1 MGKSLL
7 ILLTVVCMTP
17 ADGITHLGPVHPSG
31 TGPVRLSGIAYSQTF
46 VPQNVL
52 DCYSNY
58 SGEDRWIT
66 DDFTLDDDI
75 EISEI
80 VIWMIYLGSPSTQVN
95 LAIAEDNGDSS
106 PASAVTI
113 WSAAAPCINYATGY
127 TLSGYDICRTSCSIP
142 PDLNPELSAN
152 IHYWLEVQAVNNVN
166 ALMLVQNHSLLQTV
180 YWKNGSSG
188 WESTYDAF
196 GEFTDAFFDIYAT
209 DAFDRNSWGAIKTL
223 FQMEG

>member
-1 MGKSLL
+1 ML
-7 ILLTVVCMTP
+7 ILLTVACIAA
-17 ADGITHLGPVHPSG
+17 ADGITHLGPLHSSG
-31 TGPVRLSGIAYSQTF
+31 SGPVRLSGIAYSQTF
-46 VPQNVL
+46 APENVF

-66 DDFTLDDDI
+66 DDFILDNDA

-80 VIWMIYLGSPSTQVN
+80 VVWMIYLGSPGTQVN
-95 LAIAEDNGDSS
+95 LVIAEDSGDSS

-113 WSAAAPCINYATGY
+113 WSAAVPCINYATGY
-127 TLSGYDICRTSCSIP
+127 TLSGYDVYMTSCTIP
-142 PDLNPELSAN
+142 SDLNPELSADT
-152 IHYWLEVQAVNNVN
+152 HYWLEVQAVNDVN
-166 ALMLVQNHSLLQTV
+166 SLMLVQNHSLLQTV
-180 YWKNGSSG
+180 YWKNGSSD

-223 FQMEG
+223 FQMEE